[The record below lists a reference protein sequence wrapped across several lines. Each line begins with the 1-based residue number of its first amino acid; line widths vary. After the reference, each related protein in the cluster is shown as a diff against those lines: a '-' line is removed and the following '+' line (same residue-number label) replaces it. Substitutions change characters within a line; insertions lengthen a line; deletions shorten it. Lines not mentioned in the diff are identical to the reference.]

1 MAAPTANTISKP
13 YFDVPFLP
21 FEQEDPT
28 SRHGAQFFSNVKQL
42 QVGFGQ
48 QVFRVDRDGMWA
60 GAEDFASAPWKVD
73 WEGNMTAN
81 SVVLGGYL
89 QVGEALGDTQ
99 TSIGAGG
106 LSAITAN
113 IGAVTAGTITGVTI
127 TGGTVQTSTSGK
139 RVVMTGDAISIYN
152 SANVLVGTF
161 QGLAGTYASALQV
174 TIAEIDV
181 MALADSGASSTV
193 GSTKDGLV
201 VVDTGDLYLSTRKS
215 TNAGGHI
222 AFKAGTSSQ
231 IVCYNDIRPSSDGG
245 FNLGNSTFGWGRL
258 YLGTGGRYLEDNAG
272 ALNWNGSPLGSGTVT
287 SIATSGSI
295 SGGTITGSG
304 TITHLTTSGHKH
316 VPSGGASSQFL
327 GYSSDGTATWSYL
340 GGSSCTSLIP
350 GASFAT
356 LGDAS
361 FYWDEAYVEE
371 VLTNVLDD
379 RNAGSI
385 NVQTTLLSSSTGNNI
400 GGSSN
405 RFGTLY
411 AVAMNLFGNAV
422 ISGDLDVAGDIDV
435 EDVYFETGRTTNPT
449 SSGQMNYYDG
459 GSKGFRGYV
468 AGFTGQFD
476 MTSV

>member
-1 MAAPTANTISKP
+1 MAAPTSNTINKP

-21 FEQEDPT
+21 FEDQDQT

-73 WEGNMTAN
+73 WDGNMTAN

-89 QVGEALGDTQ
+89 KVGEALGDTQ

-106 LSAITAN
+106 LSAISAN
-113 IGAVTAGTITGVTI
+113 IGNITAGTITGVTI

-152 SANVLVGTF
+152 SSNVLVGTF
-161 QGLAGTYASALQV
+161 QGLTGTYASALQV

-181 MALADSGASSTV
+181 MALLDSGASSTV
-193 GSTKDGLV
+193 GSGKDGLV
-201 VVDTGDLYLSTRKS
+201 VVDTGDLFLSTRHS
-215 TNAGGHI
+215 DNSGGNI
-222 AFKAGTSSQ
+222 GLKAGTSSD
-231 IVCYNDIRPSSDGG
+231 IISYNNLRPNADGG
-245 FNLGNSTFGWGRL
+245 SYLGTSSFGWGRV
-258 YLGTGGRYLEDNAG
+258 YIGTDGRYLDNSSG
-272 ALNWNGSPLGSGTVT
+272 TLRWNGTALGTVS

-295 SGGTITGSG
+295 SGGTITTTG

-350 GASFAT
+350 GGSFAT
-356 LGDAS
+356 LGNSS

-379 RNAGSI
+379 RSAGNI
-385 NVQTTLLSSSTGNNI
+385 TVQTTLLSSSTGNNI
-400 GGSSN
+400 GGSSD
-405 RFGTLY
+405 RFGTIY
-411 AVAMNLFGNAV
+411 AVALNLFGNATV
-422 ISGDLDVAGDIDV
+422 SGDLSVQDI
-435 EDVYFETGRTTNPT
+435 YFETGRTTNPT